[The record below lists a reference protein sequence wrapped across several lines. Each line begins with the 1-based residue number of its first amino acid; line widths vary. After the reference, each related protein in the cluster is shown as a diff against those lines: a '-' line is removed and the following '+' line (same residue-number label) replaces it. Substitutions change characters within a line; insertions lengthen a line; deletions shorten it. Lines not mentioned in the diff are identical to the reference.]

1 MGNNFSGLYKY
12 NYKYNFIKYW
22 FNNNDTNSTLDNNS
36 IHNKNNLSNNNNIH
50 NTNNNEF
57 INNNN
62 TFTNNNKNLIFY
74 DKIPNKDFYDKI
86 PNKDFYDKISDNNY
100 KLKKYKNNN
109 YQNNYINDNNINGN
123 ILRNNSI
130 NSSMNSSRSSSRY
143 SSSENKLRF
152 NNDVINTN
160 LLMSN
165 IKTLKF
171 DNLFINASGCYCQYK
186 EDLDKIYSNE
196 ICNGSVICKTSTM
209 DSRKGNPEPRYFE
222 DHEHQFTFN
231 SMGLPNMGLIYYL
244 DYFKN
249 KCLALKQK
257 NDTRCKNHF
266 VSLGGLSLEENLNMI
281 DIIYNPENEYYKY
294 IDAIELNFSCPN
306 IPGKCQLG
314 YDFENMEKYL
324 NDILNHIIEKETDIL
339 CDNEVYNAFGNPNL
353 NIVDNSSI
361 INKNN
366 INNDSSIINKNIK
379 LNVLQIGIKLPPYFD
394 ETHFPNVAHIINKFK
409 LVKYVTCINS
419 IGNGLLFDLNTKKPL
434 IFPKD
439 GLGGIGGEYI
449 LPTALA
455 NVYKFRKLLRT
466 DIDVIGCGGITS
478 GENAYQ
484 HYLAGASF
492 FQVGTHLYKNG
503 PDCISDIEINFNKY
517 L

>member
-1 MGNNFSGLYKY
+1 
-12 NYKYNFIKYW
+12 
-22 FNNNDTNSTLDNNS
+22 
-36 IHNKNNLSNNNNIH
+36 
-50 NTNNNEF
+50 
-57 INNNN
+57 
-62 TFTNNNKNLIFY
+62 
-74 DKIPNKDFYDKI
+74 
-86 PNKDFYDKISDNNY
+86 
-100 KLKKYKNNN
+100 
-109 YQNNYINDNNINGN
+109 
-123 ILRNNSI
+123 
-130 NSSMNSSRSSSRY
+130 MNSSRSSSRY

-171 DNLFINASGCYCQYK
+171 DNLLINASGCYCQYK

-231 SMGLPNMGLIYYL
+231 SMGLPNMGLVYYL

-324 NDILNHIIEKETDIL
+324 NDILNHIMEKEADIL
-339 CDNEVYNAFGNPNL
+339 CDNEVYNIFGNPNL
-353 NIVDNSSI
+353 NITNNSSI
-361 INKNN
+361 INNTN
-366 INNDSSIINKNIK
+366 LIYNSSIVNNTNLIYNSNITKNTKIDKNLK
-379 LNVLQIGIKLPPYFD
+379 LNVLQIGIKMPPYFD
-394 ETHFPNVAHIINKFK
+394 NYHFQIVSDILK
-409 LVKYVTCINS
+409 KYNRLDFITCINS
-419 IGNGLLFDLNTKKPL
+419 IGNGLVIDSVRESVVIKP
-434 IFPKD
+434 KN
-439 GLGGIGGEYI
+439 GLGGLGGSI
-449 LPTALA
+449 VKPTALA
-455 NVYKFRKLLRT
+455 NIHRFYKLLGDKI
-466 DIDVIGCGGITS
+466 DIIGCGGILT
-478 GENAYQ
+478 GTDAYE
-484 HYLAGASF
+484 HILAGASLLS
-492 FQVGTHLYKNG
+492 VGSALMLHDEEEFNVIADELIQIMKNKG
-503 PDCISDIEINFNKY
+503 YTSINDFKGKLKY
-517 L
+517 ID